1 MKFECA
7 VKFVHVAGTRM
18 IEQGTDGLSRGDML
32 EGVMRGDGM
41 LKHVPLHLDALERFP
56 PLRDWIGSWA
66 SNPASE
72 SIEYLSPADWFERGH
87 DISGFTQNLDGVTI
101 PTYSKGVMVW
111 SPPPAAARFAMEE
124 LRQARHKRQ
133 ASTHIFIV
141 PKLMTPEWMKQT
153 FKAAD
158 LCFQIPAG
166 HPMWP
171 AGMHEPLTIAILF
184 PYLSRAPWQLK
195 GSNFV
200 GGMERTLYRV
210 CRDCPSSTG
219 SFLSELFKLERGMDT
234 LSKSDLRKLLCRRE
248 AIAVPNQ

>member
-1 MKFECA
+1 M
-7 VKFVHVAGTRM
+7 
-18 IEQGTDGLSRGDML
+18 
-32 EGVMRGDGM
+32 
-41 LKHVPLHLDALERFP
+41 
-56 PLRDWIGSWA
+56 
-66 SNPASE
+66 
-72 SIEYLSPADWFERGH
+72 
-87 DISGFTQNLDGVTI
+87 
-101 PTYSKGVMVW
+101 PTYANSVMVW
-111 SPPPAAARFAMEE
+111 YPPPAAARFAMEE

-141 PKLMTPEWMKQT
+141 PKLMTTEWRKQT

-166 HPMWP
+166 HPIWP
-171 AGMHEPLTIAILF
+171 AEMHEPLTIAILF

-200 GGMERTLYRV
+200 VGVERALHRV
-210 CRDCPSSTG
+210 CRVCPSATG
-219 SFLSELFKLERGMDT
+219 SVLSKLFELERGMGA